1 MKTKRIHG
9 KSRLEVALEKSI
21 ANELK
26 IRSLRKD
33 LCALSLEFAQF
44 RMATVPLVKDTVK
57 VTLQPTIS
65 GPLKPSHWEV
75 WKAGDSEPEIWPYRP
90 PGVYS

>member
-1 MKTKRIHG
+1 MKSKNLTHSTRIHG

-44 RMATVPLVKDTVK
+44 RKATVPLGALGPNDLRWLNDTKAVGEA
-57 VTLQPTIS
+57 IS
-65 GPLKPSHWEV
+65 EV
-75 WKAGDSEPEIWPYRP
+75 SRFKP

>member
-44 RMATVPLVKDTVK
+44 RKATVPLV
-57 VTLQPTIS
+57 
-65 GPLKPSHWEV
+65 
-75 WKAGDSEPEIWPYRP
+75 SEAWRADVFEGRDHERCYP
-90 PGVYS
+90 